1 MTTEKKKETKDKKS
15 KTDLE
20 EEVAEL
26 TQRLIQV
33 SEGYQNLVVAN
44 QSLSVLV
51 VKYEETINL
60 LTSRIIE
67 ARQQQG

>member
-1 MTTEKKKETKDKKS
+1 MK
-15 KTDLE
+15 
-20 EEVAEL
+20 
-26 TQRLIQV
+26 V

-44 QSLSVLV
+44 QSLTVLV

>member
-44 QSLSVLV
+44 QSLTVLV

>member
-15 KTDLE
+15 KADLE
-20 EEVAEL
+20 AEVAEL
-26 TQRLIQV
+26 TQRLVQV